1 MRLRFTSALLGAVM
15 LAGTLP
21 AAELRL
27 DCGDP
32 APVRCG
38 EMSCADG
45 TVPERSPAFEIRL
58 LPEALHVAVEIPH
71 APDAPPVVAGTRDGE
86 TAIFGGETAEVMIA
100 PDGKDYFHFA
110 MNPAGRLY
118 AARGRAPL
126 PAPAAVTG
134 KARREPGCWRAEFTI
149 PFRLLGAA
157 PPRPGQR
164 WRFNAMATT
173 DDGRK
178 KRSFSWSAAKNFHDP
193 ARFGTLHFDAAP
205 GIVLRRR
212 QVRNEVLEAELV
224 VPMEGAVPRLQL
236 AGRPEPG
243 RRDGRVWRWNLPI
256 SGDFV
261 VPKYN
266 LPLTV
271 EVNDRAGK
279 TIFSAAATLIGRGR
293 HTLELD
299 KFYCEPTDRTARFRH
314 DFPLPARLICRR
326 AADET
331 MCFERECGSTGTID
345 LSGLAPG
352 AYTVEIRS
360 GKRRT
365 SRTVVLTG
373 PEFILPPTA
382 ETAELEIVNGILRL
396 GGAPVF
402 AVGASS
408 TPRPR
413 PQFAPA
419 FNLAS
424 GAYAIQPNAI
434 ELEGLSGVK
443 LIRRPGLTAFRIG
456 ADWTSRVDAHLTR
469 IANRRRAVRR
479 LAYEAQFP
487 LFQEDGAGGERRLDP
502 LKFYPDLYRQLK
514 ARHPRQLLSVH
525 SDEAAAMPIL
535 AAGCDILECAFYS
548 SSFAESMMEH
558 LERDARH
565 ARHSAGDRP
574 VLLWLGG
581 SIPDAECR
589 LPEELRCAAYCAMLE
604 NLNGVMIHMGHG
616 GVSPERTRFWSLI
629 SGIGRELAAIY
640 PFVAEGEAL
649 PGFVK
654 NVSGGVRWGAWQR
667 NGVICLI
674 AVNRAPEERDVT
686 LDTER
691 GPVRGRFTP
700 WEARSYFWRKN
711 GEK

>member
-1 MRLRFTSALLGAVM
+1 MRRRLTSILLGAGM
-15 LAGTLP
+15 FAGVLS

-45 TVPERSPAFEIRL
+45 TVPEHPPAFEIQL
-58 LPEALHVAVEIPH
+58 FPEELRVAVEIPH
-71 APDAPPVVAGTRDGE
+71 APDAPPAVAGTRGGS
-86 TAIFGGETAEVMIA
+86 TAIFGGETAEVMVA

-110 MNPAGRLY
+110 MNPEGRLY

-134 KARREPGCWRAEFTI
+134 KARRGPGYWRAEFAI
-149 PFRLLGAA
+149 PYQLLGAA

-164 WRFNAMATT
+164 WRFNAMAST
-173 DDGRK
+173 DRGGK
-178 KRSFSWSAAKNFHDP
+178 KRSFSWSAAKDFHDP
-193 ARFGTLHFDAAP
+193 ARFGTLHFADTP

-212 QVRNEVLEAELV
+212 QVRNETLEVELV
-224 VPMEGAVPRLQL
+224 VPAADAVPQLQL
-236 AGRPEPG
+236 AGHPEPG
-243 RRDGRVWRWNLPI
+243 RRDGKLWRWQLPI
-256 SGDFV
+256 GGDFV
-261 VPKYN
+261 VPKYA

-271 EVNDRAGK
+271 TVNDGEGK

-299 KFYCEPTDRTARFRH
+299 KFYYGAADKTARFRH
-314 DFPLPARLICRR
+314 DFPLPARLVCRR

-331 MCFERECGSTGTID
+331 VCVDRECGSAGTID
-345 LSGLAPG
+345 LSELAPG
-352 AYTVEIRS
+352 ANSVEIHS

-365 SRTVVLTG
+365 SRTIFIAG
-373 PEFILPPTA
+373 PEFILPPA
-382 ETAELEIVNGILRL
+382 SETAELEIVDGKLHV
-396 GGAPVF
+396 GGVPVF

-413 PQFAPA
+413 PQFTPA

-424 GAYAIQPNAI
+424 GDYAVAPDAI
-434 ELEGLSGVK
+434 ELEGLGGVK

-456 ADWTSRVDAHLTR
+456 ADWTGRVDAHLTR
-469 IANRRRAVRR
+469 IAGRRRAVRR

-487 LFQEDGAGGERRLDP
+487 LFQEDGAGGERPLDP
-502 LKFYPDLYRQLK
+502 LKFYPDLYRKLK
-514 ARHPRQLLSVH
+514 ARHPRQLLSIH
-525 SDEAAAMPIL
+525 SDESAAMPIL

-548 SSFAESMMEH
+548 SSFAEFMMEH

-565 ARHSAGDRP
+565 ARHSAGGRP

-589 LPEELRCAAYCAMLE
+589 LAEELRCAAYCAMLE

-616 GVSPERTRFWSLI
+616 GISPERTRLWSLI
-629 SGIGRELAAIY
+629 SGIGRELAAVY

-649 PGFVK
+649 PFPVK
-654 NVSGGVRWGAWQR
+654 DVPDGIRRGAWR
-667 NGVICLI
+667 RHGDICLI
-674 AVNRAPEERDVT
+674 LINRTPEAREVT
-686 LDTER
+686 LDAQC
-691 GPVRGRFTP
+691 GPVRARLTP
-700 WEARSYFWRKN
+700 WEARSYFWRKT
-711 GEK
+711 GK